1 MVRTIITSLTENGI
15 ETITTD
21 ITMDKIKKF
30 IEVCKG
36 GKAEDNAKT
45 PDIILYI
52 KEKYPDFYESGMKE
66 NLLDEAFA
74 GAVGILADDWGT
86 STEDAFDFIHLMT
99 ITDDSTMKLMAYLIA
114 LAKERWIDKHGN
126 AN

>member
-1 MVRTIITSLTENGI
+1 MVRTIITSVTENGI

-36 GKAEDNAKT
+36 GKAEDNTET

-74 GAVGILADDWGT
+74 GAVGILADDWGMGA
-86 STEDAFDFIHLMT
+86 EDAFDLIYLMT
-99 ITDDSTMKLMAYLIA
+99 IMDESTRSVMAYLIVF
-114 LAKERWIDKHGN
+114 AKERWIDKHGN